1 MASARGLDWVD
12 LGEGGVWRLMTRVPG
27 ATFDRAESSTQIH
40 AAVQNLERTFGDRP
54 VVTAMRA
61 QLDALQQREK
71 LRHNR
76 YLLR

>member
-1 MASARGLDWVD
+1 MHEPAQIRIANKLV
-12 LGEGGVWRLMTRVPG
+12 LNHFAVY
-27 ATFDRAESSTQIH
+27 ATQIH